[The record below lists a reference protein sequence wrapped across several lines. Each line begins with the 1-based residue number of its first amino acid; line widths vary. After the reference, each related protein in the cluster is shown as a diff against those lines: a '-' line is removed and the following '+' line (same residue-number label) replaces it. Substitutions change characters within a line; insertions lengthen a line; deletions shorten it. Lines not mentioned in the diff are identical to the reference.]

1 VEGESQ
7 MSEPR
12 VGVYVCHCGANIA
25 GVVNVEEVSKYV
37 ENLPNVVTAKNYVYM
52 CSQPGQGLIKK
63 DIEELD
69 INRVIVASCS
79 PRMHEPTY
87 QKAIE
92 EAGINPFFFEMANIR
107 EHVSWAHINEPE
119 RATEKAKDLI
129 RMAIARASL
138 LEPIS
143 KMEVNVTEKALV
155 IGAGVAGITAACDL
169 ARMGFEVYLVEKEAH
184 VGGHLASL
192 NKLSWDREASEILDS
207 LTQKLSTPKI
217 NLLYNSEVAE
227 LSGYIGN
234 FKAKIIQKPRYVNG
248 KCDICG
254 KCEEVCPV
262 TQPNRLN
269 SNLDQRKA
277 IYLPLPNCYPP
288 LYLVDKENC
297 TDCGE
302 CLKVCENGAINFNDE
317 PVEVDVDVGMVIVT
331 TGFEPYT
338 PDGEFGYGKFKDVIT
353 QLTLE
358 RILSENGPSNGRL
371 IRPSNGTAPKST
383 AFIMCVGS
391 RQENG
396 SEQSGS
402 PTNPYCSR
410 YCCST
415 TLKNALILKERYPES
430 EVYVIYRDIR
440 TFERGNEELY
450 RKCRGSGVTF
460 IRYKQEIPPTV
471 EKTDND
477 QLTINV
483 KDYLFGVNL
492 EITTDLIVLVEGMVS
507 RAEADEVRG
516 KLSITRSADG
526 FFQEA
531 HAKMNPLNTFAEG
544 IFIGG
549 ACQGP
554 KDIEDTVLQASG
566 AAAKAAIFLCQ
577 GKVIL
582 DLVTA
587 TVDEENC
594 TACAKCINVCP
605 YKAIEL
611 DESEEHVQVIDVKC
625 KGCGSCSATCP
636 IGAIQVSHFKDEQI
650 LAMVET
656 LVPS

>member
-1 VEGESQ
+1 
-7 MSEPR
+7 M
-12 VGVYVCHCGANIA
+12 NIA
-25 GVVNVEEVSKYV
+25 GVVNVEEVTKYV
-37 ENLPNVVTAKNYVYM
+37 ENLPNVVTAKHYVYM
-52 CSQPGQGLIKK
+52 CSQPGQSLIKK

-69 INRVIVASCS
+69 LNRVIVASCS

-92 EAGINPFFFEMANIR
+92 EAGLNPFFFEMANIR

-129 RMAIARASL
+129 RMAIARASM

-143 KMEVNVTEKALV
+143 KMEVNVTERALI
-155 IGAGVAGITAACDL
+155 IGAGVAGITAALDL
-169 ARMGFEVYLVEKEAH
+169 TRMGFEVYLVEKDSH
-184 VGGHLASL
+184 VGGHLALL
-192 NKLSWDREASEILDS
+192 NKLSWDRDASEILNS
-207 LTQKLSTPKI
+207 LTKRLSTPKI
-217 NLLYNSEVAE
+217 KLLYSSKVAE
-227 LSGYIGN
+227 LSGYVGN
-234 FKAKIIQKPRYVNG
+234 FKAKIIQNPRYVNE
-248 KCDICG
+248 KCDLCG

-262 TQPNRLN
+262 TLPNQLN
-269 SNLDQRKA
+269 SELDQRKA

-297 TDCGE
+297 NNCGE
-302 CLKVCENGAINFNDE
+302 CLKACEKGAINFDDK
-317 PVEVDVDVGMVIVT
+317 PIEVDIDIGMVIAT
-331 TGFEPYT
+331 TGFEPYR
-338 PDGEFGYGKFKDVIT
+338 PDEEFGYGTSKDVIT

-358 RILSENGPSNGRL
+358 RILSKNGPSKGRL
-371 IRPSNGTAPKST
+371 VKPSDGTSPKSV
-383 AFIMCVGS
+383 AFMMCVGS
-391 RQENG
+391 RQEND
-396 SEQSGS
+396 SDQSGK
-402 PTNPYCSR
+402 PVNEYCSR

-415 TLKNALILKERYPES
+415 SLKNALLIKERFPET
-430 EVYVIYRDIR
+430 EVYILYRDIR

-460 IRYKQEIPPTV
+460 IRYKHEIPPTV
-471 EKTDND
+471 AKTSDN
-477 QLTINV
+477 QLILNV
-483 KDYLFGVNL
+483 KDYLIGANI
-492 EITTDLIVLVEGMVS
+492 EISVDMIVLVEGMVS
-507 RAEADEVRG
+507 RKDSDDVRA

-554 KDIEDTVLQASG
+554 KDVEDTVLQASG

-587 TVDEENC
+587 TVDEDKC

-605 YKAIEL
+605 YTAIEL
-611 DESEEHVQVIDVKC
+611 DEAEERILVTDVKC
-625 KGCGSCSATCP
+625 HGCGSCSATCP
-636 IGAIQVSHFKDEQI
+636 IGAIQVRHYRDEQI
-650 LAMVET
+650 LPMVENLLST
-656 LVPS
+656 